1 MVWISR
7 RHGLVALSGL
17 SWLAGHGLAEESQA
31 SDAPVSNIAIIGSSL
46 SPRAVQLHRSR

>member
-17 SWLAGHGLAEESQA
+17 SWLAGHGLAEESE
-31 SDAPVSNIAIIGSSL
+31 APESPATNIAIIGSCL
-46 SPRAVQLHRSR
+46 SSVV